1 MLEAFMI
8 NFILMIFSY
17 LKQCLPT
24 NFAEN
29 LLARKKIQIKPWYRI
44 LGTEILSC
52 EEFHCKT
59 TQISEKNELCP
70 AK

>member
-8 NFILMIFSY
+8 NSVLMIFCWLEAKLTDALCRKS
-17 LKQCLPT
+17 T
-24 NFAEN
+24 SM
-29 LLARKKIQIKPWYRI
+29 KKIQIKPWYRI
-44 LGTEILSC
+44 LGTEISSY

-59 TQISEKNELCP
+59 KEISEEKELYL